1 MRSTLNQVKAHTFAD
16 DCIDSP
22 SKIMKPSSHKSILFD
37 CSSLRW
43 SAIIDEEKAD
53 AGKVNRYGGSPL
65 SLNILRNDRFP
76 VDLAMVSIIHSPPQE
91 LVVTGL
97 TSFSSQQNLASMIAF
112 VMNVSGQ
119 PMALYW
125 AEGVVFLADF
135 VEPEALPDE
144 YVKGKIYASN
154 VSHAPMAK
162 YNNMI
167 RVGNMEVPVIDVS
180 SNVALRDLAR
190 WIRENHQS
198 SPDKS

>member
-1 MRSTLNQVKAHTFAD
+1 
-16 DCIDSP
+16 
-22 SKIMKPSSHKSILFD
+22 
-37 CSSLRW
+37 
-43 SAIIDEEKAD
+43 
-53 AGKVNRYGGSPL
+53 
-65 SLNILRNDRFP
+65 
-76 VDLAMVSIIHSPPQE
+76 MVSITHAPPQE
-91 LVVTGL
+91 IVVTGL
-97 TSFSSQQNLASMIAF
+97 TGFSSQQNLASMIAF

-154 VSHAPMAK
+154 ISHAPMVK
-162 YNNMI
+162 YNTMI

-180 SNVALRDLAR
+180 SNIALRDLAK

-198 SPDKS
+198 SVEKS

>member
-1 MRSTLNQVKAHTFAD
+1 MEQLGYKYWQRGLTEDNIFSSGRSFTFRTILTRNGSKVTGVIFGPCQGLTLREVRAVF
-16 DCIDSP
+16 
-22 SKIMKPSSHKSILFD
+22 
-37 CSSLRW
+37 
-43 SAIIDEEKAD
+43 
-53 AGKVNRYGGSPL
+53 GL
-65 SLNILRNDRFP
+65 S
-76 VDLAMVSIIHSPPQE
+76 MVSIIHAPPQE
-91 LVVTGL
+91 IVVTGL
-97 TSFSSQQNLASMIAF
+97 TSFTSQQNLASMIAF

-162 YNNMI
+162 YNNLI

-180 SNVALRDLAR
+180 SNIALRDLAQ

-198 SPDKS
+198 ASEKS

>member
-1 MRSTLNQVKAHTFAD
+1 MEQLGYKYWQRGLTED
-16 DCIDSP
+16 
-22 SKIMKPSSHKSILFD
+22 
-37 CSSLRW
+37 
-43 SAIIDEEKAD
+43 
-53 AGKVNRYGGSPL
+53 
-65 SLNILRNDRFP
+65 NILSSGRSFTFRTILTRNGSKVTGVISGPCQGLTLRDVRGVFG
-76 VDLAMVSIIHSPPQE
+76 LSMVSIIHAPPQE
-91 LVVTGL
+91 IVVTGL
-97 TSFSSQQNLASMIAF
+97 TSFTSQQNLASMIAF

-162 YNNMI
+162 YNNLI

-180 SNVALRDLAR
+180 SNIALRDLAQ

-198 SPDKS
+198 ASEKS

>member
-1 MRSTLNQVKAHTFAD
+1 MEQLGYKYWQRGLTEDNIFSSGRSFTFRTILTRNGSKVTGVIFGPCQGLTLRDVRAVF
-16 DCIDSP
+16 
-22 SKIMKPSSHKSILFD
+22 
-37 CSSLRW
+37 
-43 SAIIDEEKAD
+43 
-53 AGKVNRYGGSPL
+53 GL
-65 SLNILRNDRFP
+65 S
-76 VDLAMVSIIHSPPQE
+76 MVSIIHAPPQE
-91 LVVTGL
+91 IVVTGL
-97 TSFSSQQNLASMIAF
+97 TSFTSQQNLASMIAF

-162 YNNMI
+162 YNNLI

-180 SNVALRDLAR
+180 SNIALRDLAQ

-198 SPDKS
+198 ASDKS

>member
-1 MRSTLNQVKAHTFAD
+1 
-16 DCIDSP
+16 
-22 SKIMKPSSHKSILFD
+22 
-37 CSSLRW
+37 
-43 SAIIDEEKAD
+43 
-53 AGKVNRYGGSPL
+53 
-65 SLNILRNDRFP
+65 
-76 VDLAMVSIIHSPPQE
+76 MVSITHQPPQE
-91 LVVTGL
+91 IVVTGL

-154 VSHAPMAK
+154 VSHAPMVK
-162 YNNMI
+162 YNNAI
-167 RVGNMEVPVIDVS
+167 RIGTMEVPVIDVS

-190 WIRENHQS
+190 WIREKHH
-198 SPDKS
+198 PPIEKS

>member
-1 MRSTLNQVKAHTFAD
+1 
-16 DCIDSP
+16 
-22 SKIMKPSSHKSILFD
+22 
-37 CSSLRW
+37 
-43 SAIIDEEKAD
+43 
-53 AGKVNRYGGSPL
+53 
-65 SLNILRNDRFP
+65 
-76 VDLAMVSIIHSPPQE
+76 MVTIIHAPPQE
-91 LVVTGL
+91 IVITGL
-97 TSFSSQQNLASMIAF
+97 TGFSSQQNLASMIAF

-162 YNNMI
+162 YSNMI

-180 SNVALRDLAR
+180 SNIALRDLAQ
-190 WIRENHQS
+190 WIRENQQS
-198 SPDKS
+198 APDKS